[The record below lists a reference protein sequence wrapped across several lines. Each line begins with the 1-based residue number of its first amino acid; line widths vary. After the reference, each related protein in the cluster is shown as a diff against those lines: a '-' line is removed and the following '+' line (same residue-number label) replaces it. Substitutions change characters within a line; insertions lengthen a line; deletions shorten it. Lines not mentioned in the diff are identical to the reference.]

1 MPSAQTNT
9 ELSFEQLVSAVTR
22 LPQAEF
28 EKFVR
33 TICEIRPS
41 YEKHRLSR
49 RESDLLLRIS
59 QGIPPAVQHRYD
71 ELIAKRDARI
81 LSSGEYDEL
90 LRLTDQVELLDA
102 ERVGCLTELAR
113 IRNRP
118 LRLLMDELGH
128 FNGCVTLGNCGGLW
142 PNVHGDAVNI
152 V

>member
-1 MPSAQTNT
+1 MPLAQTNA
-9 ELSFEQLVSAVTR
+9 ELSFDQLVSAVTR

-33 TICEIRPS
+33 TVCGIRPS

-49 RESDLLLRIS
+49 RESELLLRIN
-59 QGIPPAVQHRYD
+59 QGVPSATQHRYD
-71 ELIAKRDARI
+71 ELIVKRDARR
-81 LSSGEYDEL
+81 LTHEEYEEL

-118 LRLLMDELGH
+118 LTLLMDELGI
-128 FNGCVTLGNCGGLW
+128 TSST
-142 PNVHGDAVNI
+142 DA
-152 V
+152 

>member
-1 MPSAQTNT
+1 MPSAQADT
-9 ELSFEQLVSAVTR
+9 ELSFDQLVNAVTR

-33 TICEIRPS
+33 TICGIRPLG
-41 YEKHRLSR
+41 EKHRLSP
-49 RESDLLLRIS
+49 RESELLLRIS
-59 QGIPPAVQHRYD
+59 QGIPPATQHRYD

-102 ERVGCLTELAR
+102 ERVRCLTELAR

-118 LRLLMDELGH
+118 LRLLIDELGI
-128 FNGCVTLGNCGGLW
+128 TST
-142 PNVHGDAVNI
+142 DA
-152 V
+152 